1 MSISHCLGLALC
13 FALAAAFVAPRT
25 AVVVSPSR
33 LSSAPS
39 RRSAAPRRRS
49 SARFAS
55 DDGDDVDFEA
65 AFKARVADDGGA
77 LGVKAKVLKNEAGRT
92 ARVCV
97 ALCVVAGRGGR
108 RQKVAKGLGLEPLTR
123 RESAGT
129 AAEEADLLTAGG
141 WARRLDVRMAT
152 DAASTA
158 AAVALFPQALVPIV
172 VDLDV
177 RGVRYVDSFLWTT
190 GASCMTPEA
199 YAAQTCDDLDLSV
212 EMGHMLADAVRA
224 QVAHALT
231 LIAHAAARERAG
243 RPLLPA
249 RSCWSSA

>member
-33 LSSAPS
+33 LSAAPSRLSAAPS

-55 DDGDDVDFEA
+55 DDDDDVDFEA

-92 ARVCV
+92 ASSV
-97 ALCVVAGRGGR
+97 ASSARDATRSSG
-108 RQKVAKGLGLEPLTR
+108 QKVAKGLGLEPLTR

-141 WARRLDVRMAT
+141 WAAT
-152 DAASTA
+152 
-158 AAVALFPQALVPIV
+158 VGALGLIV
-172 VDLDV
+172 VFACYTQSQIDPD
-177 RGVRYVDSFLWTT
+177 LWTQ
-190 GASCMTPEA
+190 P
-199 YAAQTCDDLDLSV
+199 V
-212 EMGHMLADAVRA
+212 
-224 QVAHALT
+224 
-231 LIAHAAARERAG
+231 
-243 RPLLPA
+243 
-249 RSCWSSA
+249 

>member
-1 MSISHCLGLALC
+1 M
-13 FALAAAFVAPRT
+13 
-25 AVVVSPSR
+25 
-33 LSSAPS
+33 
-39 RRSAAPRRRS
+39 
-49 SARFAS
+49 
-55 DDGDDVDFEA
+55 
-65 AFKARVADDGGA
+65 
-77 LGVKAKVLKNEAGRT
+77 
-92 ARVCV
+92 
-97 ALCVVAGRGGR
+97 
-108 RQKVAKGLGLEPLTR
+108 
-123 RESAGT
+123 
-129 AAEEADLLTAGG
+129 
-141 WARRLDVRMAT
+141 

-231 LIAHAAARERAG
+231 LARTNAHPQCSGIMHLDVKSMNMLLTRQAEVKITDFGFAKKVQFKTYTLCGTPEYIAPEV
-243 RPLLPA
+243 LLNQGHGKGVDWWTLGILCYEMLKLHTSKSHKSQRYPV
-249 RSCWSSA
+249 RSRICW